1 MAMKDFTEKMLEDYN
16 DVFADIMNVYLFG
29 GEKVIRED
37 SLSMDRTATVYRY
50 RDELYQQDR
59 DVAKFWS
66 DENVT
71 LSLLGIENQ
80 STVDKDMPLR
90 IMGYDGASYRSQ
102 LHLVKK
108 KNGDY
113 RRNRNPRYPVISLV
127 LYFGDRPWKKPQRLS
142 DTVNISPRLANFTND
157 YRINVM
163 DVRRLPRETVDKFTS
178 DFRFVADYFWH
189 LENNKEYTG
198 NKEQIDHL
206 EELLNFFQYAADNS
220 LFDFPRID
228 LQGERRPRNMDDV
241 FTLMIKRKAK
251 AEAEVA
257 ENTAYNRLTK
267 LFSILLREND
277 VEALDKLTKDPEY
290 REKLFK
296 KYNI

>member
-16 DVFADIMNVYLFG
+16 DVFADIMNVYLFEG
-29 GEKVIRED
+29 QKVIRED

-102 LHLVKK
+102 LYLMKK

-127 LYFGDRPWKKPQRLS
+127 LYFGERPWKKPQRLS

-220 LFDFPRID
+220 LFD
-228 LQGERRPRNMDDV
+228 
-241 FTLMIKRKAK
+241 
-251 AEAEVA
+251 
-257 ENTAYNRLTK
+257 
-267 LFSILLREND
+267 
-277 VEALDKLTKDPEY
+277 
-290 REKLFK
+290 
-296 KYNI
+296 

>member
-16 DVFADIMNVYLFG
+16 DVFADIMNVYLFEG
-29 GEKVIRED
+29 QKVIRED

-102 LHLVKK
+102 LYLMKK

-157 YRINVM
+157 YKINVM

-178 DFRFVADYFWH
+178 DFKIVADYFWQ
-189 LENNKEYTG
+189 LENNKEYKA
-198 NKEQIDHL
+198 NKDQIRHV
-206 EELLNFFQYAADNS
+206 EELLDFFQYATDDMRFLLNKAD
-220 LFDFPRID
+220 LF
-228 LQGERRPRNMDDV
+228 GERMANNMEGI
-241 FTLMIKRKAK
+241 FTTVEKKGIKAGEEIGEKR
-251 AEAEVA
+251 
-257 ENTAYNRLTK
+257 AYERLSK
-267 LFSILLREND
+267 LIPILLSENNT
-277 VEALDKLTKDPEY
+277 EALEKITKDPEY
-290 REKLFK
+290 REELFK

>member
-16 DVFADIMNVYLFG
+16 DVFADIMNVYLFEG
-29 GEKVIRED
+29 QKVIRED

-80 STVDKDMPLR
+80 SSVDKDMPLR

-102 LHLVKK
+102 LYLMKK

-157 YRINVM
+157 YKINVM

-178 DFRFVADYFWH
+178 DFKIVADYFWQ
-189 LENNKEYTG
+189 LENNKEYKA
-198 NKEQIDHL
+198 NKDQIRHV
-206 EELLNFFQYAADNS
+206 EELLDFFQYATDDMRFLLNKAD
-220 LFDFPRID
+220 LF
-228 LQGERRPRNMDDV
+228 GERMANNMEGI
-241 FTLMIKRKAK
+241 FTTVEKKGIKAGEEIGEKR
-251 AEAEVA
+251 
-257 ENTAYNRLTK
+257 AYERLSK
-267 LFSILLREND
+267 LIPILLSENNT
-277 VEALDKLTKDPEY
+277 EALEKITKDPEY
-290 REKLFK
+290 REELFK

>member
-1 MAMKDFTEKMLEDYN
+1 MFI
-16 DVFADIMNVYLFG
+16 FSG
-29 GEKVIRED
+29 GEKIIQED
-37 SLSMDRTATVYRY
+37 SLYMDRTATSYRY
-50 RDELYQQDR
+50 QDELYQQDR

-80 STVDKDMPLR
+80 SSVDKDMPLR
-90 IMGYDGASYRSQ
+90 IMSYDGASYRSQ

-157 YRINVM
+157 YKINVM

-178 DFRFVADYFWH
+178 DFKIVADYFWQ
-189 LENNKEYTG
+189 LENNKEYKA
-198 NKEQIDHL
+198 NKDQIRHV
-206 EELLNFFQYAADNS
+206 EELLDFFQYATDDMRFLLNKAD
-220 LFDFPRID
+220 LF
-228 LQGERRPRNMDDV
+228 GERMANNMEGI
-241 FTLMIKRKAK
+241 FTTVEKKGIKAGEEIGEKR
-251 AEAEVA
+251 
-257 ENTAYNRLTK
+257 AYERLSK
-267 LFSILLREND
+267 LIPILLSENNT
-277 VEALDKLTKDPEY
+277 EALEKITKDPEY
-290 REKLFK
+290 REELFK

>member
-16 DVFADIMNVYLFG
+16 DVFADIMNVYLFEG
-29 GEKVIRED
+29 QKVIRED

-102 LHLVKK
+102 LYLMKK

-127 LYFGDRPWKKPQRLS
+127 LYFGERPWKKPQRLS

-206 EELLNFFQYAADNS
+206 EELLNFFQYAADNP

>member
-1 MAMKDFTEKMLEDYN
+1 MLEDYN

-29 GEKVIRED
+29 GEKIIQED
-37 SLSMDRTATVYRY
+37 SLYMDRTATSYRY
-50 RDELYQQDR
+50 QDELYQQDR

-80 STVDKDMPLR
+80 SSVDKDMPLR
-90 IMGYDGASYRSQ
+90 IMSYDGASYRSQ

-157 YRINVM
+157 YKINVM

-178 DFRFVADYFWH
+178 DFKIVADYFWQ
-189 LENNKEYTG
+189 LENNKEYKA
-198 NKEQIDHL
+198 NKDQIRHV
-206 EELLNFFQYAADNS
+206 EELLDFFQYATDDMRFLLNKAD
-220 LFDFPRID
+220 LF
-228 LQGERRPRNMDDV
+228 GERMANNMEGI
-241 FTLMIKRKAK
+241 FTTVEKKGIKAGEEIGEKR
-251 AEAEVA
+251 
-257 ENTAYNRLTK
+257 AYERLSK
-267 LFSILLREND
+267 LIPILLSENNT
-277 VEALDKLTKDPEY
+277 EALEKITKDPEY
-290 REKLFK
+290 REELFK